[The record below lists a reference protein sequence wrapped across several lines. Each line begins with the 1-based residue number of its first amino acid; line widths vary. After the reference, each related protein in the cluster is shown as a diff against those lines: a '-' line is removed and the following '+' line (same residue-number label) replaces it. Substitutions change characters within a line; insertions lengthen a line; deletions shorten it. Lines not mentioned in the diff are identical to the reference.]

1 MLERA
6 RAVAAVAALHAD
18 DVDRNARFPKEALQS
33 MREQALLS
41 VSIPTEFGGD
51 GATMRDLAAITMTI
65 AQGCASAGLIYAMHL
80 SQIACIVRH
89 ARSSRVFTSYLE
101 EVVERQLLLASATS
115 EVGTSGDTRSS
126 ICALEQAG
134 SGLHLVKDATTVSYG
149 ADADDLVITCRRDAS
164 APAGDQLLVLCRA
177 GSYALELRGT
187 WDTLGMRGTCSE
199 PYLITADGPGVQVLP
214 APFAEIAAQSM
225 VPYSHILWSAA
236 WLGIAADAYARA
248 SQFVRAEARRKPG
261 STPPAATRLADLA
274 ATLQMFRANV
284 FTVADDFDASGD
296 NFESLTTMSWA
307 LRLNNLK
314 VASSETVSRMVH
326 EALQIIGVVGYKN
339 DSKFSVARQ
348 YRDAL
353 SASLMISNDR
363 ILAKSAS
370 LLLVLKDDQ
379 A

>member
-1 MLERA
+1 
-6 RAVAAVAALHAD
+6 
-18 DVDRNARFPKEALQS
+18 
-33 MREQALLS
+33 
-41 VSIPTEFGGD
+41 
-51 GATMRDLAAITMTI
+51 MRDLAAITLTI
-65 AQGCASAGLIYAMHL
+65 AQGCSSAGLIYAMHL

-126 ICALEQAG
+126 ICALEQSG
-134 SGLHLVKDATTVSYG
+134 SGLRLVKDATTVSYG
-149 ADADDLVITCRRDAS
+149 ASADDLVITCRRDAS
-164 APAGDQLLVLCRA
+164 APAGDQLLVLCRD
-177 GSYALELRGT
+177 GSYSLELRGT

-199 PYLITADGPGVQVLP
+199 PYLITADGPSVHVLP
-214 APFAEIAAQSM
+214 TPFAEIAAQSM

-236 WLGIAADAYARA
+236 WLGIAADAYTRA

-261 STPPAATRLADLA
+261 TTPPAATRLADLA
-274 ATLQMFRANV
+274 TTLQMFRANV
-284 FTVADDFDASGD
+284 FTVADDFDAAGD
-296 NFESLTTMSWA
+296 DFESLTTMSWA

-326 EALQIIGVVGYKN
+326 ESLQIIGVMGYKN